1 MSELFTRFAVALLLG
16 AFIGL
21 EREQGVKRALGIRTF
36 CLIALMGALSAMM
49 ADTAHLPWLVPLVF
63 LGLTTLLAASR
74 IMREQAKPFAGMTTE
89 IAALM
94 TFGLG
99 ALTYYGPMELAIALA
114 VVVAALL
121 QFKPQLHQLAARV
134 AEKDLYAMLQVAI
147 VAFVVLPVLPNRT
160 LGPMNVLN
168 PHNVWQM
175 VVFVSGISLV
185 GYLALKFIG
194 ARYGSLTSG
203 LLGGIVSSTAVTVS
217 FSQYA
222 RKAPHFATASL
233 LAIMAATVASVPRVA
248 IEVGV
253 VNPDLLRE
261 MALPLTMMLIA
272 CLIPTLI
279 SWFHSGSTTADN
291 VPQVKNPANLKFA
304 LTFGFLYGIVTLAIA
319 VGQKHLGN
327 AGLLTIGAVSGL
339 PEVDAITLSGAR
351 LIGEGRVSAA
361 AGIDMILIGFLSN
374 ASVKAAIAMVVGPRE
389 MRWQILGAFGWVFAG
404 TLAAILLF

>member
-1 MSELFTRFAVALLLG
+1 
-16 AFIGL
+16 
-21 EREQGVKRALGIRTF
+21 
-36 CLIALMGALSAMM
+36 MGALSAMM
-49 ADTAHLPWLVPLVF
+49 SDTSRLPWLVPLVF
-63 LGLTTLLAASR
+63 LGLTVLLAVNRFGRALDESH
-74 IMREQAKPFAGMTTE
+74 AGMTTE

-99 ALTYYGPMELAIALA
+99 ALAYYGPMELAIAIA

-121 QFKPQLHQLAARV
+121 QFKPQLHTLAARV

-147 VAFVVLPVLPNRT
+147 VAFVVLPVLPDRT

-168 PHNVWQM
+168 PHNIWQM

-194 ARYGSLTSG
+194 ARYGALTSG

-222 RKAPHFATASL
+222 RKTPHFAAASL
-233 LAIMAATVASVPRVA
+233 LAIMAATLVSVPRVA
-248 IEVGV
+248 IEVAV
-253 VNPDLLRE
+253 VNPDLLRV
-261 MALPLTMMLIA
+261 MALPLTVMLVA
-272 CLIPTLI
+272 CLIPVLI
-279 SWFHSGSTTADN
+279 SWFRSRATTADN
-291 VPQVKNPANLKFA
+291 VPQVENPANLKFA
-304 LTFGFLYGIVTLAIA
+304 LTFGILYGIVTLAIA

-351 LIGEGRVSAA
+351 LIGDGHIQAA

-374 ASVKAAIAMVVGPRE
+374 QCVKAAIAMIVGPRD
-389 MRWQILGAFGWVFAG
+389 MRWQILAAFGWVFAG